1 MNEKGWTSLHTVKQR
16 ITIKVVVNDKK
27 VVEMPLFY
35 RGLVK
40 TTKYYSRDTYLC
52 PFLKGNNQ
60 MKKVLLALFALAG
73 FTAAHAEVTGNL
85 GLASD
90 YRFRG
95 ISQTQLA
102 PAVQGGIDFADKS
115 GLYIGNWNSSVSS
128 QMYTNG
134 AGLESDFYA
143 GYKKEFGGIT
153 FDVGSYNYL
162 YPRASAAN
170 GARFDTNEV
179 YIGASRGPVAL
190 KASQSVSDY
199 FGAANSTGSRYYQA
213 DVAFPVAA
221 KITLNAHAGMTSV
234 ANNSTLNYNDYNV
247 GATYDLSGWAISAK
261 YYTNS
266 SLGSGVVSGNT
277 INGLDLTKNALVVSA
292 SKSF

>member
-1 MNEKGWTSLHTVKQR
+1 
-16 ITIKVVVNDKK
+16 
-27 VVEMPLFY
+27 
-35 RGLVK
+35 
-40 TTKYYSRDTYLC
+40 
-52 PFLKGNNQ
+52 
-60 MKKVLLALFALAG
+60 
-73 FTAAHAEVTGNL
+73 
-85 GLASD
+85 
-90 YRFRG
+90 
-95 ISQTQLA
+95 
-102 PAVQGGIDFADKS
+102 
-115 GLYIGNWNSSVSS
+115 
-128 QMYTNG
+128 MYTNG

-162 YPRASAAN
+162 YPRAAMAN

-179 YIGASRGPVAL
+179 YIGASRGPIAL

-199 FGAANSTGSRYYQA
+199 FGTTNSTGSRYYQA
-213 DVAFPVAA
+213 DLAYPVSA
-221 KITLNAHAGMTSV
+221 KITLNAHAGITNV

>member
-1 MNEKGWTSLHTVKQR
+1 MILHHCYIITVILIYHYFKKE
-16 ITIKVVVNDKK
+16 IK
-27 VVEMPLFY
+27 
-35 RGLVK
+35 
-40 TTKYYSRDTYLC
+40 
-52 PFLKGNNQ
+52 
-60 MKKVLLALFALAG
+60 MKKLLTALLIVAG
-73 FTAAHAEVTGNL
+73 VSVAQAQVSTNL
-85 GLASD
+85 GAVSD

-134 AGLESDFYA
+134 AGLETNFYA
-143 GYKKEFGGIT
+143 GYAKEFGGIT

-162 YPRASAAN
+162 YPRAATIS
-170 GARFDTNEV
+170 GAKFDTNEV
-179 YIGASRGPVAL
+179 YLSVSRGPVAL
-190 KASQSVSDY
+190 KASQSLSDY
-199 FGAANSTGSRYYQA
+199 FGTANSTGSHYYQA

-221 KITLNAHAGMTSV
+221 KITLNAHAGMTNV
-234 ANNSTLNYNDYNV
+234 ANNSTANYNDYNV

-266 SLGSGVVSGNT
+266 SLGTSVVSSNT
-277 INGLDLTKNALVVSA
+277 INGLDLTKNAFVLSA
-292 SKSF
+292 KKSF

>member
-1 MNEKGWTSLHTVKQR
+1 
-16 ITIKVVVNDKK
+16 
-27 VVEMPLFY
+27 
-35 RGLVK
+35 
-40 TTKYYSRDTYLC
+40 
-52 PFLKGNNQ
+52 
-60 MKKVLLALFALAG
+60 MKKLLTALLIVAG
-73 FTAAHAEVTGNL
+73 ITVAQAQVSTNL
-85 GLASD
+85 GVTSD